1 MKAEDTGHPSDDGAT
16 GTPSKLLDRRSLFLA
31 GGASLAAA
39 ALSGG
44 DAKAHAPE
52 NPDAELPEVVGHIT
66 RHVSHDVAEV
76 ADDAGKPVRIELA
89 PGARVERGGRPAE
102 LRDFRGNDW
111 LLAVGEAAPEGGTFT
126 ATRVIPAVMGEKPP
140 ASR

>member
-16 GTPSKLLDRRSLFLA
+16 ATTSKRLDRRSLFLA

-44 DAKAHAPE
+44 EAAAAPE
-52 NPDAELPEVVGHIT
+52 NIDAELPEVVGHIT
-66 RHVSHDVAEV
+66 RHVSRDVAEV
-76 ADDAGKPVRIELA
+76 ADDAGKPVRMQLA

-111 LLAVGEAAPEGGTFT
+111 LLAVGETAPDGTFT

-140 ASR
+140 ARR